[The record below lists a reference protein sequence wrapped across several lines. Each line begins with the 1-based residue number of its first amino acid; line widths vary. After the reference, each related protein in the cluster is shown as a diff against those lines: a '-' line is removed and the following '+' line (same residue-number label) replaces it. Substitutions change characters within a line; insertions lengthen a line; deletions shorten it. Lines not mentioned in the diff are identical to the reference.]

1 MTFLLYRYLVSLAQY
16 SPVQHPTLK
25 WPSDLQDQQLLVF
38 VASGCTCAA
47 ATLDGGYRFSLATQL
62 AFMKKTLFIEENK
75 KPQNKTWHYP
85 LKGNLRGE
93 FPTAE
98 LI

>member
-47 ATLDGGYRFSLATQL
+47 ATLDAGYRFSLAAQL

-75 KPQNKTWHYP
+75 KKQNKTWHYP